1 MAYRVRRVKI
11 GRAPLLDMLA
21 HECGRLYTLA
31 LVSFW
36 RTVRH
41 SEVWLK
47 PSSMMRW
54 HTSPLLHAH
63 TADACVQAFYASLK
77 SWRARRKTDPDAKPP
92 RRRTWFFRIEYKSSA
107 IRHRDSVLTLSN
119 GKQTPPLVLDWP
131 WETPKTVV
139 IRWQGAQYEAIGTY
153 AEVRDPSVRS
163 LGEKVAGID
172 LGEIHLAVAHDGETC
187 TIANGRL
194 FRSKRQYQNKLKAK
208 LSRLIDTKKKGSR
221 RRKRLIRSKRRQLTT
236 LVHQLRDIAHKTT
249 TRLVSTLYHAGVQ
262 TLVIGD
268 IRDIRQGLDY
278 GPKANQKIHQMLHG
292 QTRFMLTYK
301 AEQLGM
307 DTALQE
313 ESYTSQR
320 CPACG
325 KRNKPRGREY
335 RCACGFRYHRD
346 GVGSWN
352 IRAKYLGSSSPVIGV
367 MAPPSAYRYRPHM
380 RCSSRMFPR
389 EAAGL

>member
-1 MAYRVRRVKI
+1 MAYQVRRVNI
-11 GRAPLLDMLA
+11 GRTPLLDQLA
-21 HECGRLYTLA
+21 RECGRLYTLA

-41 SEVWLK
+41 HGLWLK

-54 HTSPLLHAH
+54 RTSQALHAH

-92 RRRTWFFRIEYKSSA
+92 RHRKWFFRIEYKSSA
-107 IRHRDSVLTLSN
+107 IRHREGILTLSN
-119 GKQTPPLVLDWP
+119 GKQIPPLILPWP
-131 WETPKTVV
+131 WDTPKTLV
-139 IRWQGAQYEAIGTY
+139 IRWQGSQYEAVATY
-153 AEVRDPSVRS
+153 CTEPVAQA
-163 LGEKVAGID
+163 LGDKIAGID
-172 LGEIHLAVAHDGETC
+172 LGEIHLAVAHDGESC

-194 FRSKRQYQNKLKAK
+194 LRSKRQYQNRLKAR
-208 LSRLIDTKKKGSR
+208 LSHLIDTKRKGSR
-221 RRKRLIRSKRRQLTT
+221 RRKRLIRSKRRQLQKLTN
-236 LVHQLRDIAHKTT
+236 QLRDIAHKTT

-268 IRDIRQGLDY
+268 VRDIRQGLDY
-278 GPKANQKIHQMLHG
+278 GPKANQKLHQMLHG

-301 AEQLGM
+301 AQALGM
-307 DTALQE
+307 ETALQE
-313 ESYTSQR
+313 ESYTSQT

-325 KRNKPRGREY
+325 KRQKPRGREY
-335 RCACGFRYHRD
+335 WCACGFRYHRD

-352 IRAKYLGSSSPVIGV
+352 IRQKYLGCGPVIGR
-367 MAPPSAYRYRPHM
+367 MARPTGQRYSPHV
-380 RCSSRMFPR
+380 RCSSGLSTR